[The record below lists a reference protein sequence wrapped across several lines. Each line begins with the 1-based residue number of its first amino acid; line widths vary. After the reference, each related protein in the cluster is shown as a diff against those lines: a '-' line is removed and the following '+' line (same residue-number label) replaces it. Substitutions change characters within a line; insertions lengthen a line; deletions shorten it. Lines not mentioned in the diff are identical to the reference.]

1 MRGLPFGN
9 LLLGSS
15 RTNIRQSMLVSLIAD
30 YGTGD
35 PAFTEVT
42 QRLLMTLPQ
51 AQIHVLSVPPF
62 STLATGFW
70 IAQLGLNPGPEERLI
85 YHNCAPRQDDPEA
98 RRDNEGEGLTYA
110 LLSPNV
116 KVVGVNAGY
125 TLSFIKHHAKVL
137 KGVNVSR
144 SGSQFRS
151 RDVFP
156 TAATAIAKDD
166 FSLLGEVLNIEQIPD
181 PPTSH
186 IAWIDGYGN
195 IKTTIPSHAVHLKPQ
210 SKCVIRIGNVVS
222 DAIYS
227 DGSFQVSQGTL
238 AFAPG
243 SAGWTAANG
252 GERIRWME
260 LFLRG
265 GSAWERF
272 GKPPVNQPV
281 ICDLET

>member
-1 MRGLPFGN
+1 MF
-9 LLLGSS
+9 
-15 RTNIRQSMLVSLIAD
+15 ICLIAD

-35 PAFTEVT
+35 PAFSEVT
-42 QRLLMTLPQ
+42 QRLLMAMPQ
-51 AQIHVLSVPPF
+51 AQIHLLSVPPF

-70 IAQLGLNPGPEERLI
+70 IAQLGLNPGPVDRLI

-110 LLSPNV
+110 LLPNGV

-137 KGVNVSR
+137 QAVNVSR
-144 SGSQFRS
+144 GGSQFRS

-156 TAATAIAKDD
+156 PAASAIANGDL
-166 FSLLGEVLNIEQIPD
+166 SVLGEPLKLDQIPD
-181 PPTSH
+181 VPDDR
-186 IAWIDGYGN
+186 IAWTDGYGN
-195 IKTTIPSHAVHLKPQ
+195 IKTTIPAHTVNLAPEQKV
-210 SKCVIRIGNVVS
+210 VIRIGDVVS
-222 DAIYS
+222 DAVYS
-227 DGSFQVSQGTL
+227 DGSFRVPEGTL

-243 SAGWTAANG
+243 SSGWSDSEG
-252 GERIRWME
+252 KEIRWME

-272 GKPPVNQPV
+272 GRPRVNQKV
-281 ICDLET
+281 AQIA

>member
-1 MRGLPFGN
+1 MF
-9 LLLGSS
+9 
-15 RTNIRQSMLVSLIAD
+15 ISLIAD

-35 PAFTEVT
+35 PAFSEVT
-42 QRLLMTLPQ
+42 QRLLMGIPQ
-51 AQIHVLSVPPF
+51 AHINLLSVPPF

-70 IAQLGLNPGPEERLI
+70 IAQLGLNPGSPERLI

-110 LLSPNV
+110 LLPNGV

-125 TLSFIKHHAKVL
+125 TLSFIKHHAKQLQVI
-137 KGVNVSR
+137 NVSR
-144 SGSQFRS
+144 GGSQFRS

-156 TAATAIAKDD
+156 PAAAAIARGD
-166 FSLLGEVLNIEQIPD
+166 FSLLGETLKPEQIPD
-181 PPTSH
+181 APSDRV
-186 IAWIDGYGN
+186 AWIDGYGN
-195 IKTTIPSHAVHLKPQ
+195 IKTTIPAHTVKLAPETKV
-210 SKCVIRIGNVVS
+210 VIRIGDVVS

-227 DGSFQVSQGTL
+227 DGSFRVPQGTL

-243 SAGWTAANG
+243 SSGWVDANG
-252 GERIRWME
+252 TELRWME

-272 GKPPVNQPV
+272 GRPRVNQNV
-281 ICDLET
+281 MQIG

>member
-1 MRGLPFGN
+1 
-9 LLLGSS
+9 
-15 RTNIRQSMLVSLIAD
+15 MLISLIAD

-42 QRLLMTLPQ
+42 QRLLMTLPLS
-51 AQIHVLSVPPF
+51 QIHLLSVPPF

-85 YHNCAPRQDDPEA
+85 YHNCAPRKDDPQA

-110 LLSPNV
+110 LLPNNV
-116 KVVGVNAGY
+116 KVVGVFAGY
-125 TLSFIKHHAKVL
+125 TLSFIKYHAEL
-137 KGVNVSR
+137 LRRVNVSR
-144 SGSQFRS
+144 AGSQFRS

-156 TAATAIAKDD
+156 TAATAIASGD
-166 FSLLGEVLNIEQIPD
+166 FSLLGEELSVEEIPD
-181 PPTSH
+181 PPSDR

-195 IKTTIPSHAVHLKPQ
+195 IKTTIPDHSVNLEPQ
-210 SKCVIRIGNVVS
+210 TKCVIRIGNVVS

-227 DGSFQVSQGTL
+227 DGSFQVAEGTL

-243 SAGWTAANG
+243 SAGWVGTN

-272 GKPPVNQPV
+272 GKPRVDQV
-281 ICDLET
+281 VYK

>member
-1 MRGLPFGN
+1 MF
-9 LLLGSS
+9 
-15 RTNIRQSMLVSLIAD
+15 ICVIAD

-42 QRLLMTLPQ
+42 QRLLLAFPH
-51 AQIHVLSVPPF
+51 AQIHLLSVPSF

-70 IAQLGLNPGPEERLI
+70 IAQLGLNPGPGERLI
-85 YHNCAPRQDDPEA
+85 YHNCAPRQDDPQA

-110 LLSPNV
+110 LLPNGV

-125 TLSFIKHHAKVL
+125 TLSFIRDHTKDLRV
-137 KGVNVSR
+137 VNVSR
-144 SGSQFRS
+144 GGSQFRS

-156 TAATAIAKDD
+156 VAATAIMRED
-166 FSLLGEVLNIEQIPD
+166 FSLLGDHINREQIPD
-181 PPTSH
+181 VPPDR

-195 IKTTIPSHAVHLKPQ
+195 IKTTIEARTVNLQPQ
-210 SKCVIRIGNVVS
+210 TKIVIRIGDVVS
-222 DAIYS
+222 DAVYS
-227 DGSFQVSQGTL
+227 DGSFKVPSGTL

-243 SAGWTAANG
+243 SSGWSV
-252 GERIRWME
+252 GEQTEPLRFLE

-272 GKPPVNQPV
+272 GRPRVNQQV
-281 ICDLET
+281 TRIA

>member
-1 MRGLPFGN
+1 MF
-9 LLLGSS
+9 
-15 RTNIRQSMLVSLIAD
+15 ICVIAD

-42 QRLLMTLPQ
+42 QRLLLAFPH
-51 AQIHVLSVPPF
+51 AQIHLLSVPPF

-70 IAQLGLNPGPEERLI
+70 IAQLGLNPGPNERLI
-85 YHNCAPRQDDPEA
+85 YHNCAPRQDDPQA

-110 LLSPNV
+110 LLPNGV

-125 TLSFIKHHAKVL
+125 TLSFIKDHAKELRV
-137 KGVNVSR
+137 VNVSR
-144 SGSQFRS
+144 GGSQFRS

-156 TAATAIAKDD
+156 VGAAAIMRED
-166 FSLLGEVLNIEQIPD
+166 FSLLGDHINSEQIPD
-181 PPTSH
+181 VPPDR

-195 IKTTIPSHAVHLKPQ
+195 IKTTIEARTVNLQPQ
-210 SKCVIRIGNVVS
+210 TKIVIRIGDVVS
-222 DAIYS
+222 DAVYS
-227 DGSFQVSQGTL
+227 DGSFKVPEGTL

-243 SAGWTAANG
+243 SSGWSV
-252 GERIRWME
+252 GEQTQPLRFLE

-272 GKPPVNQPV
+272 GRPRVNQQV
-281 ICDLET
+281 TRIA